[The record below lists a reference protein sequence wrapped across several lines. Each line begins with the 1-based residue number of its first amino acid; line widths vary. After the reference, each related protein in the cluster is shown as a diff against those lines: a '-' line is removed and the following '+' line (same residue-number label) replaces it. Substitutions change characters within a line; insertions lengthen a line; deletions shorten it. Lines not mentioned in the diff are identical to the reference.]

1 MELFFIKYKFIL
13 DYLLPFIFGI
23 GGVKLF
29 DYFFNKR
36 KVDVETEKSA
46 FELYTELLNK
56 YTELLN
62 ILKENNT
69 NILQL
74 ERRVKELEL
83 LIIEKDK
90 RTEEIVIEKDKKI
103 KELLTKLN
111 NQ

>member
-46 FELYTELLNK
+46 FELYTELLN
-56 YTELLN
+56 

-74 ERRVKELEL
+74 ERKVKELEL

-90 RTEEIVIEKDKKI
+90 RTEEIVIEKDKRI

>member
-56 YTELLN
+56 
-62 ILKENNT
+62 LKENNT

-83 LIIEKDK
+83 LVIEKDK
-90 RTEEIVIEKDKKI
+90 RIE
-103 KELLTKLN
+103 ELLTKLN